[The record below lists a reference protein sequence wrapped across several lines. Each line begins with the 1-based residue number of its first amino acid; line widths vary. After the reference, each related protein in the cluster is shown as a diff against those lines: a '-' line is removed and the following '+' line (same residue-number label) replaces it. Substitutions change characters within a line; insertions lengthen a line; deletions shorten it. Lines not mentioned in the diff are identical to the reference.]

1 MSTTHVDYH
10 GKGREKFE
18 LTPDRVWNLAYEC
31 EFTQIVP
38 CLKDPDS
45 FRRLG
50 HKHQEVNGMVFV
62 QFDYTAINEFR
73 GRVKGRKILQLHAL
87 TPDETFNPSVMEQF
101 FVEWPSPHSATTML
115 TRSIFETD

>member
-1 MSTTHVDYH
+1 MSTSHVDYH

-87 TPDETFNPSVMEQF
+87 TPDETLNPSAMEQF
-101 FVEWPSPHSATTML
+101 FVE
-115 TRSIFETD
+115 